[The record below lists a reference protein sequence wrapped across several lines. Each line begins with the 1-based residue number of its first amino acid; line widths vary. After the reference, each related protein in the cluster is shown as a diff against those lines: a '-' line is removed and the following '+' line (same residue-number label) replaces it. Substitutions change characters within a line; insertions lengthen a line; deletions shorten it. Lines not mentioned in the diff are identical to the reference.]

1 MKILK
6 YFMSLVAAAGLV
18 TSCSSDL
25 DTVCVLSPENA
36 VAPVLHDMGV
46 SEITFTSKNLT
57 ETLEVEWDAADFG
70 VDAAIS
76 YSLRAAYEGN
86 EVVVLATSET
96 KASVT
101 YEALNQSLA
110 LAVEDGGLGVP
121 ADVPTE
127 VAFRVAATVGSNYNL
142 LYSATQNI
150 TVTTTSAEKTY
161 DTYYVV
167 GTLNGWDHAT
177 VAKEFDFLYNFA
189 GDGNLYEGIVDLG
202 DDYATAEFKFTKGA
216 WGDGEHSMVDGQ
228 EEAEASSIAL
238 VAGGGGSNINLYKAN
253 RFYHFSLD
261 LAGLTLKKN
270 YSFNTIGVVGTINDW
285 GGTPDVEMT
294 YNASKRRFY
303 ADVEVAAD
311 GEVKFRADNTWG
323 ACEYGGA
330 DGTLQAGGANIPV
343 AAGNYRFYI
352 YLSNPSELTYEINA
366 DMFGKEEPTAQ
377 APAEPE
383 EPEQPAEKEPNRWG
397 VFGSLNSWGGDN
409 PDLYMDEIGDNLF
422 LRSGLALTTTDE
434 FKIRFNDEWNDERN
448 YGLNEG
454 DPAIEP
460 NAEVAL
466 LNGGGSQ
473 NMKVAVDGTYDLYFN
488 PVESKAWLM
497 EQGKTPEI
505 EIPSYK
511 LYADVSATTWTEV
524 YIWAWDAA
532 GTNYSGGNWPG
543 MALTQT
549 EVDGKTLWVFDVPL
563 ELNGKSLNVIFS
575 CGSEQTVDIAD
586 VPIDADHTITLT
598 EIVDGKWQYTLDGEA
613 VEVPPVVLG
622 EHNWALCGDINGWGD
637 TEMTAEDGWVV
648 AKGVAFTDGQKFKVR
663 ADKSWNINYGLGEAP
678 IAIDGSTFELKFNGG
693 DMVIPAA
700 GTYDIYFTIDANEV
714 ASMKIVTVEGGETPG
729 TPETPETPEPSNGFK
744 IYAYSEDGWTNM
756 NLYGWITD
764 PITAS
769 WPGTKMS
776 VEKVNGLD
784 FFVAQIPAE
793 YNNVTINIIFNN
805 GSEQINDITGVVV
818 DKDLYFAVKGK
829 SATQIDPAT
838 YTPAPPATSEASKLY
853 LKPNMWN
860 SDSPRFEAYFFGN
873 GEKWVTM
880 TPSEVSGAFEC
891 ELPEG
896 YPNVIF
902 IRMDPNKPEH
912 NWDSKWNQTS
922 DLTIPTD
929 GKNCYSVPQD
939 VWDNADNS
947 GWTTI

>member
-216 WGDGEHSMVDGQ
+216 WGDGEHSMADGQ

-377 APAEPE
+377 APADPE
-383 EPEQPAEKEPNRWG
+383 
-397 VFGSLNSWGGDN
+397 D
-409 PDLYMDEIGDNLF
+409 
-422 LRSGLALTTTDE
+422 
-434 FKIRFNDEWNDERN
+434 
-448 YGLNEG
+448 
-454 DPAIEP
+454 
-460 NAEVAL
+460 
-466 LNGGGSQ
+466 
-473 NMKVAVDGTYDLYFN
+473 
-488 PVESKAWLM
+488 
-497 EQGKTPEI
+497 
-505 EIPSYK
+505 
-511 LYADVSATTWTEV
+511 
-524 YIWAWDAA
+524 
-532 GTNYSGGNWPG
+532 
-543 MALTQT
+543 
-549 EVDGKTLWVFDVPL
+549 
-563 ELNGKSLNVIFS
+563 
-575 CGSEQTVDIAD
+575 
-586 VPIDADHTITLT
+586 
-598 EIVDGKWQYTLDGEA
+598 
-613 VEVPPVVLG
+613 
-622 EHNWALCGDINGWGD
+622 
-637 TEMTAEDGWVV
+637 
-648 AKGVAFTDGQKFKVR
+648 
-663 ADKSWNINYGLGEAP
+663 
-678 IAIDGSTFELKFNGG
+678 
-693 DMVIPAA
+693 
-700 GTYDIYFTIDANEV
+700 
-714 ASMKIVTVEGGETPG
+714 
-729 TPETPETPEPSNGFK
+729 PETPEPSNGFK

-805 GSEQINDITGVVV
+805 GSEQTNDITGVVV